1 MGCFIPVVIHMIIS
15 DISNVSIE
23 SSYRNGMKWVNY
35 RSIKWME
42 LEWVDYRGTPRFI
55 NMQHDNSMATLL
67 YANHK
72 ILFLI

>member
-1 MGCFIPVVIHMIIS
+1 M
-15 DISNVSIE
+15 
-23 SSYRNGMKWVNY
+23 NGIRMS
-35 RSIKWME
+35 R
-42 LEWVDYRGTPRFI
+42 LYRGTPRFI